1 MKCYKCGASIDAK
14 TNICPQCG
22 ASQEITEGMV
32 RKGIERDE
40 AALSHIYNKSY
51 QKVWHTILFLI
62 DDEEKSEELIQD
74 SYVFAFKNLDKVDNP
89 ANIILWLCKIA
100 RKKTLEFL
108 EKNPEYDTRGKSSDD
123 FVECRIGASGD
134 AYDVTL
140 SEQTPVDVFKQALR
154 SLTQDEFMFTED
166 FYSEGKSISEISDS
180 YGVTES
186 YVVTELKH
194 AREIIKKKLIEAKL
208 YSVDDE
214 KDEISISLPRDTSRE
229 DVFVAYEAAK
239 DFNQKNDRKTVLYV
253 SSEKDSQLVD
263 EVVNVEKAVRESEKH
278 CEICGFLLDD
288 QFKFCPIC
296 GQPVL
301 KKEEKPAS
309 DKHKIFS
316 NLDMLLKKDE
326 ETFADKLFFY
336 IDQSG
341 KKDTEVYKAAH
352 ISKAVFSSIRSKW
365 EKYKPSKETALALA
379 IALQLSLPDTEDL
392 LARAGLRLSDT
403 SKFDIIVSFCIEHEI
418 FNLFDVN
425 EYLDH
430 YEQPVFS
437 MAS

>member
-1 MKCYKCGASIDAK
+1 M
-14 TNICPQCG
+14 
-22 ASQEITEGMV
+22 
-32 RKGIERDE
+32 
-40 AALSHIYNKSY
+40 AL
-51 QKVWHTILFLI
+51 
-62 DDEEKSEELIQD
+62 QD
-74 SYVFAFKNLDKVDNP
+74 STGKDFRF
-89 ANIILWLCKIA
+89 I
-100 RKKTLEFL
+100 
-108 EKNPEYDTRGKSSDD
+108 EKNPEYDTRGKFSDG

-134 AYDVTL
+134 VYDVTVTENL
-140 SEQTPVDVFKQALR
+140 PADIITQAFR
-154 SLTQDEFMFTED
+154 SLTQEEYLFALG
-166 FYSEGKSISEISDS
+166 FYSENLSFSEIAATFNVS
-180 YGVTES
+180 EE
-186 YVVTELKH
+186 YVKTAIRHV
-194 AREIIKKKLIEAKL
+194 REVVKKRLIETKL

-214 KDEISISLPRDTSRE
+214 KDEISVSLLKDTSRE
-229 DVFVAYEAAK
+229 DVFAAYEAAK

-263 EVVNVEKAVRESEKH
+263 EVSKVEKAVRESEKH
-278 CEICGFLLDD
+278 CEVCGFLLED

-309 DKHKIFS
+309 DKHRVFS
-316 NLDMLLKKDE
+316 NLDILLKKDE

-365 EKYKPSKETALALA
+365 DKYKPSKETALALA

-418 FNLFDVN
+418 FNLFDIN
-425 EYLDH
+425 DYLDH
-430 YEQPVFS
+430 YNQPVFT